1 MIKRVADAVWEE
13 DDGVLEEPELWGV
26 EQLGA
31 NGVML
36 RLVVKTTPSQQWRVS
51 RELRERIKVAFE
63 EEGIEI
69 PFPQQTVWHKTAELS
84 QS

>member
-1 MIKRVADAVWEE
+1 VWSE

-51 RELRERIKVAFE
+51 RALRERIKVAFD

-69 PFPQQTVWHKTAELS
+69 PFPQQTVWHKPAGVS
-84 QS
+84 

>member
-1 MIKRVADAVWEE
+1 VLDGEKLSIVADSLL
-13 DDGVLEEPELWGV
+13 GPPLWGV
-26 EQLGA
+26 ERLGA

-36 RLVVKTTPSQQWRVS
+36 RLVVKTTLSQQWRVS
-51 RELRERIKVAFE
+51 REPRERIKVAFE

-69 PFPQQTVWHKTAELS
+69 QFPQQTVWHKTAELS

>member
-1 MIKRVADAVWEE
+1 MLDDLTLSDVADWLL
-13 DDGVLEEPELWGV
+13 GPLWGV

-36 RLVVKTTPSQQWRVS
+36 QLVVKTTPSQQWRVS

-63 EEGIEI
+63 DERIEI
-69 PFPQQTVWHKTAELS
+69 PFPQQTVWHRQAELS
-84 QS
+84 QR